1 MKKKITV
8 LLLMFCLVIT
18 TLTGCG
24 SKVDEQKFMRAVLDA
39 SYKEEYAE
47 FAEMTGMT
55 ESEAKIEV
63 EKYYEEQIAIVNKGN
78 VLSDQQKNAVNEMR
92 RNLGKCVR
100 CEVVGSQKITDDL
113 YSVDI
118 KVQRAHLLDKAF
130 RQSWTEFLQIL
141 SASTQPGEIYLILA
155 KNIQLVIDEGIE
167 YDEEE
172 IITITIDVDAGWFS
186 TTYSIDESQ
195 RKVLMKAL
203 FDYTE
208 FENSIY
214 ELQSQL

>member
-100 CEVVGSQKITDDL
+100 CEVVGSQKNTDDL